1 VSATQSPPRALTQCP
16 YPPNGR
22 RFASFWR
29 MAKGRLLP
37 HRSSASKRM
46 STDEED
52 VGLLLLLRG
61 RRHARRHYRGDR
73 LVVAYTPR
81 AREDVRPSRLSRE
94 VLRALW
100 SPTLHA
106 QRAGT
111 VVSTCTCHANARCSS
126 LGRSHQCARGTLPY
140 GSKLQPHNATGNRAR
155 ASMSR

>member
-1 VSATQSPPRALTQCP
+1 
-16 YPPNGR
+16 
-22 RFASFWR
+22 

-37 HRSSASKRM
+37 HRSSTSKRM

-106 QRAGT
+106 QRA
-111 VVSTCTCHANARCSS
+111 VLWEMQPLPLFDSTAGYPASSSSVRAQGPVAMANQKGQKAPRE
-126 LGRSHQCARGTLPY
+126 AI
-140 GSKLQPHNATGNRAR
+140 AR
-155 ASMSR
+155 AFPMSLASSAASY